1 MSIFNKRNNEEQQG
15 ETQKATLTSE
25 ELEAIDDLIT
35 QNLDKFFKKNKRL
48 LSDEEEDC
56 YVLPSDIKSII
67 EEFSELELKI
77 KACEHNTPDSY
88 INLLCAIVESTIRTR
103 IKELSRQRMTEKVKE
118 RASAE
123 AKDYYQTPR
132 YYRSWRRFFRLTP
145 NRAMQLIN
153 EQEEL
158 FAAIVHLRQQ
168 INNDNLRR
176 QLEHERELYNN
187 GLDEE
192 EEDVETLPE
201 RKARAKA
208 EENEEQGGQALI
220 IKN

>member
-88 INLLCAIVESTIRTR
+88 INLLCAIVESTIVSYT
-103 IKELSRQRMTEKVKE
+103 IRQ
-118 RASAE
+118 
-123 AKDYYQTPR
+123 
-132 YYRSWRRFFRLTP
+132 
-145 NRAMQLIN
+145 
-153 EQEEL
+153 
-158 FAAIVHLRQQ
+158 
-168 INNDNLRR
+168 
-176 QLEHERELYNN
+176 
-187 GLDEE
+187 
-192 EEDVETLPE
+192 
-201 RKARAKA
+201 
-208 EENEEQGGQALI
+208 I
-220 IKN
+220 IKKRIAVTPMVMVGIVFSFIFVLDIVGSYLLHTELKKYSL